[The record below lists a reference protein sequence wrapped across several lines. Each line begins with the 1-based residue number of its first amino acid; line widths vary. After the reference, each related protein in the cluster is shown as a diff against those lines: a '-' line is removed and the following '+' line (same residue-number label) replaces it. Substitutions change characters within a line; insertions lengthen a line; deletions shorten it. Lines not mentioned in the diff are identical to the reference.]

1 MGPVSD
7 CPSAI
12 ELFRIIP
19 EISKCPADLERGLA
33 SLWISHSPKIILLK
47 GPETSEMESANIL
60 VIDDERVICEGCR
73 MSLSEKGH
81 TVDICMSGKAG
92 LEAVMEGTYDLVL
105 LDMKLP
111 DLDGMDILKTV
122 RKTKPSVY
130 VIVMTGY
137 STVQNAVEA
146 MKIGAFDY
154 LSKPFTEDELV
165 VAVDKAAEKKRL
177 VEENLYLRKE
187 LLDRFSFN
195 NIVGNNPKIL
205 EVFAKIQKV
214 APMDTT
220 VLIYGES
227 GTGKELFARAIHVHS
242 RRATRQFVAVDCN
255 TFSPTLLESELF
267 GHVKGA
273 FTGALQNKQGIFE
286 AANGGT
292 LFMDDVTNLSMEIQG
307 KLLRVLE
314 LGEYKPVGADQFK
327 RTDVRIIAATNRD
340 LKAMVDDGSFRED
353 LFYRLNVFP
362 IYLPPLRKR
371 KDDIPKLLYYF
382 LRRFCRKM
390 GKRIQGFSDD
400 ALELLVNY
408 HWPGN
413 VRQLKNVVERLV
425 IMSDGNTMDSL
436 DLMEYLPMKGTLGGV
451 SIPENIEELNALKKK
466 LLEDYFGR
474 IQKAFLLKAL
484 KACDGN
490 ITRAAERVGM
500 KRPNFHSLMKRHNLT
515 AKRTRA

>member
-1 MGPVSD
+1 
-7 CPSAI
+7 
-12 ELFRIIP
+12 
-19 EISKCPADLERGLA
+19 
-33 SLWISHSPKIILLK
+33 
-47 GPETSEMESANIL
+47 MESANIL

-122 RKTKPSVY
+122 RKTKPNVY

-267 GHVKGA
+267 
-273 FTGALQNKQGIFE
+273 
-286 AANGGT
+286 
-292 LFMDDVTNLSMEIQG
+292 
-307 KLLRVLE
+307 
-314 LGEYKPVGADQFK
+314 
-327 RTDVRIIAATNRD
+327 
-340 LKAMVDDGSFRED
+340 
-353 LFYRLNVFP
+353 
-362 IYLPPLRKR
+362 
-371 KDDIPKLLYYF
+371 
-382 LRRFCRKM
+382 
-390 GKRIQGFSDD
+390 
-400 ALELLVNY
+400 
-408 HWPGN
+408 
-413 VRQLKNVVERLV
+413 
-425 IMSDGNTMDSL
+425 
-436 DLMEYLPMKGTLGGV
+436 
-451 SIPENIEELNALKKK
+451 
-466 LLEDYFGR
+466 
-474 IQKAFLLKAL
+474 
-484 KACDGN
+484 
-490 ITRAAERVGM
+490 
-500 KRPNFHSLMKRHNLT
+500 
-515 AKRTRA
+515 